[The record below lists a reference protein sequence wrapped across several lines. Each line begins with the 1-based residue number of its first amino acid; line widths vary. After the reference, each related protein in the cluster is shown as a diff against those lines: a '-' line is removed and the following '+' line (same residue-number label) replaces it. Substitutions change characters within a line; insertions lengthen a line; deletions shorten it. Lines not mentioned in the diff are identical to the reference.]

1 MKTLAFI
8 IVILPIIA
16 LADPGEELATVAL
29 PNLTR
34 ETIVGT
40 WEAVIP
46 PEIIGTTHGV
56 YRMEIGK
63 GPDLYLVGVEFDVV
77 KTSVQL
83 VAQGSDW
90 EVSNGDVI
98 IRFKTV
104 PADEDSK
111 AEEIVFK
118 GSGVCKGELGAMHGT
133 LSISG
138 KPVGGFTGDI
148 WFHKGS
154 WTRTL
159 QKASKEAEERIKQLR
174 ATPKT

>member
-1 MKTLAFI
+1 M
-8 IVILPIIA
+8 A
-16 LADPGEELATVAL
+16 LADPREELATVPL
-29 PNLTR
+29 PSLTR

-56 YRMEIGK
+56 YRIEIGK
-63 GPDLYLVGVEFDVV
+63 APDLYLLGVEFDLE

-83 VAQGSDW
+83 RAQGSDW
-90 EVSNGDVI
+90 EVNNGDVI
-98 IRFKTV
+98 LRFKTV

-111 AEEIVFK
+111 AEKIVFK
-118 GSGVCKGELGAMHGT
+118 GSGVCKGEIGAMHGT

-138 KPVGGFTGDI
+138 KPLGGFTGDI

-159 QKASKEAEERIKQLR
+159 QKASKEAEERIQQLR
-174 ATPKT
+174 GTPKT